1 MSPAFFISF
10 SFSMASRRMAR
21 MATLASSPSLE
32 TSLVS
37 SLRRSSLR
45 GGNTSRMT
53 LPSFWGFT
61 PRSEVWMAFS
71 MPRSTL
77 MSQGWM
83 VSTRASVTETAASW
97 LMGVGVS

>member
-1 MSPAFFISF
+1 
-10 SFSMASRRMAR
+10 

-45 GGNTSRMT
+45 GGNTRPDD
-53 LPSFWGFT
+53 LAVVLGVHAQVGGLDGLLNAPQHAHV
-61 PRSEVWMAFS
+61 P
-71 MPRSTL
+71 
-77 MSQGWM
+77 GWM